1 MRLSRALSDL
11 VAYTKSVRV
20 HDIETQGEKSS
31 RTTSTVFFGSAC
43 DSASETETMFVHVLL
58 LLW

>member
-20 HDIETQGEKSS
+20 HDIETQGERSS
-31 RTTSTVFFGSAC
+31 RKTSTVLDGC
-43 DSASETETMFVHVLL
+43 VCV
-58 LLW
+58 